1 MDNDVIIGALLVDI
15 NRLISRMQDMEAEL
29 MRIHAQLLAL
39 DEQEPMP

>member
-1 MDNDVIIGALLVDI
+1 MDNDVVIGALLRDI

-39 DEQEPMP
+39 GDEEPMP